1 VVVFNNTTQIMT
13 DYSKMK
19 CEDMRLFVFEWVI
32 LNPKAGKGIKYVRN
46 LNKAE
51 LKKAIL
57 FIEGKLSK
65 EVLMEE
71 VIIPKKMYF
80 SKTARIR
87 LLKKKGEYDD
97 EEEDTEAN
105 DEEDTEANDEEEDTE
120 ANDEEEDTEA
130 DDEEE
135 DTEAND
141 EEEDTDNNKE

>member
-1 VVVFNNTTQIMT
+1 
-13 DYSKMK
+13 MK

-87 LLKKKGEYDD
+87 LLKKKGEYD
-97 EEEDTEAN
+97 
-105 DEEDTEANDEEEDTE
+105 EEEDTE

-130 DDEEE
+130 DDEEDTEADDEE
-135 DTEAND
+135 DTEAD
-141 EEEDTDNNKE
+141 DDTDTDDNK

>member
-1 VVVFNNTTQIMT
+1 
-13 DYSKMK
+13 MK
-19 CEDMRLFVFEWVI
+19 CEDMKLFVFEWVI

-97 EEEDTEAN
+97 EEDTEAN
-105 DEEDTEANDEEEDTE
+105 DEEDTEA
-120 ANDEEEDTEA
+120 
-130 DDEEE
+130 DDEE

>member
-1 VVVFNNTTQIMT
+1 
-13 DYSKMK
+13 MK

-80 SKTARIR
+80 SETARIR
-87 LLKKKGEYDD
+87 LLKKKGEYD
-97 EEEDTEAN
+97 
-105 DEEDTEANDEEEDTE
+105 
-120 ANDEEEDTEA
+120 EEDTEA
-130 DDEEE
+130 DDEEDTEADDEE
-135 DTEAND
+135 DTEAD
-141 EEEDTDNNKE
+141 DDTDTDNNKE

>member
-1 VVVFNNTTQIMT
+1 
-13 DYSKMK
+13 MK
-19 CEDMRLFVFEWVI
+19 CEDMKLFVFEWVI

-80 SKTARIR
+80 SETARIR

-97 EEEDTEAN
+97 EEDT
-105 DEEDTEANDEEEDTE
+105 
-120 ANDEEEDTEA
+120 EEDTEA
-130 DDEEE
+130 DDEE
-135 DTEAND
+135 DD
-141 EEEDTDNNKE
+141 DTDTDDNKE